1 MKYTFLF
8 PDEIAEIIRTAP
20 DGAVLTV
27 DRSKVQR
34 DEYEICQYYD
44 GIFIMNRATE
54 AITALSDFVPMVYD
68 AIESRYPVAING
80 TDILTIE

>member
-8 PDEIAEIIRTAP
+8 HDEIAEIIRSAP
-20 DGAVLTV
+20 DGAIMTV
-27 DRSKVQR
+27 DRSMVER
-34 DEYEICQYYD
+34 NEYEICQYYD
-44 GIFIMNRATE
+44 GIYLMNRTTE
-54 AITALSDFVPMVYD
+54 TVTALSDFVPMVYD